1 MAPEQIADF
10 STDDNN
16 VQLRLALAW
25 TGYWRTVRERERLGG
40 SDGIMVVPT
49 SYLEAGRV
57 PVPYSA
63 RILDGRANLPK
74 YLFRLSLDAMQRGL
88 IIPWFR
94 TPEDT

>member
-1 MAPEQIADF
+1 MAPERIAGF

-25 TGYWRTVRERERLGG
+25 AGYWRTVRERLGG
-40 SDGIMVVPT
+40 SDGIMVVTT

-63 RILDGRANLPK
+63 RILDGQANLPR
-74 YLFRLSLDAMQRGL
+74 YLFRLSLGAMQRGL

-94 TPEDT
+94 TPEDR

>member
-1 MAPEQIADF
+1 MAPERIAGF

-25 TGYWRTVRERERLGG
+25 AGYWRTVRERETWRFGWYQ
-40 SDGIMVVPT
+40 VVPT

-57 PVPYSA
+57 RVPYSA
-63 RILDGRANLPK
+63 RILDRQANLPR
-74 YLFRLSLDAMQRGL
+74 YLFRLSLDAMQEGL

-94 TPEDT
+94 TPEDR